1 VLFADEVTKVNR
13 GGRAEQRDIVVTD
26 QNIYKCDPKS
36 YKIKTFEGTLK
47 SGIPVSDV
55 VGVSMSTQK
64 DNFIVVHTS
73 DKIRDV
79 VLQIGSSQHEKL
91 SEFVSILAGLYSKTT
106 SKKLPVH
113 FNKDSI
119 EYDNNAKLGKKQT
132 IVFVSDP
139 SVPAGTT
146 VWKKTKLGGEARFN

>member
-1 VLFADEVTKVNR
+1 
-13 GGRAEQRDIVVTD
+13 
-26 QNIYKCDPKS
+26 
-36 YKIKTFEGTLK
+36 
-47 SGIPVSDV
+47 VSDV
-55 VGVSMSTQK
+55 IGVSMSTQK

-79 VLQIGSSQHEKL
+79 VLQIGNSQHEKL
-91 SEFVSILAGLYSKTT
+91 SEFVSILAGLYTKTT
-106 SKKLPVH
+106 GKKLPVH

-119 EYDNNAKLGKKQT
+119 EYDNSPKLGKKQT